1 MIDVKPKRRHS
12 DVETMSRE
20 QLGILSFVCGMLF
33 IIAINVFISGV
44 AG

>member
-1 MIDVKPKRRHS
+1 MIDFKPKRRHGDS
-12 DVETMSRE
+12 AMTTE
-20 QLGILSFVCGMLF
+20 QVGILSFVCGMLF